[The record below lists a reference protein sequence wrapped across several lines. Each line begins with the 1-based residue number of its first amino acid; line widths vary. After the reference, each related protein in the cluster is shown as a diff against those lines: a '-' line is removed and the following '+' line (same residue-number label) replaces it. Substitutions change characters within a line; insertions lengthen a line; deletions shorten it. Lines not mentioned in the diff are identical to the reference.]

1 MILKDKRKTPVM
13 CAFFAENTLSFA
25 LREKTKSIHDRI
37 DHRIMSMGLF
47 SSLNGYRMFLI
58 SQYIF
63 HRDVIKI
70 YEDVTLRRLLPD
82 LEARNR
88 FACIEADMQDLDL
101 PQPPVSSGDVIPFN
115 PSIAVGWLYVA
126 EGSKLGANIL
136 SRMSLALGL
145 TESFGARHLAPAPE
159 GRGQSWKVFKA
170 AIDGAELDRNM
181 CAAAAEE
188 AFIRFSRCLD
198 LAQKLVAEDGA
209 NEKVKS
215 WVAL

>member
-1 MILKDKRKTPVM
+1 M

-25 LREKTKSIHDRI
+25 LREKTKAIHDRT

-47 SSLNGYRMFLI
+47 SSLNGYRMFLL

-63 HRDVIKI
+63 HRDITKI
-70 YEDVTLRRLLPD
+70 YEDETLLRILPD
-82 LEARNR
+82 LKSRNR
-88 FACIEADMQDLDL
+88 FACIEADMRDLCL
-101 PQPPVSSGDVIPFN
+101 PPPPASSGDVIPFN
-115 PSIAVGWLYVA
+115 PSVAVGWLYVA

-170 AIDGAELDRNM
+170 AIDGAEFDQNM
-181 CAAAAEE
+181 CVAAGDE
-188 AFIRFSRCLD
+188 AFTRFVTCLD
-198 LAQKLVAEDGA
+198 LAQKLMEDDTINGA
-209 NEKVKS
+209 VKGR
-215 WVAL
+215 AML